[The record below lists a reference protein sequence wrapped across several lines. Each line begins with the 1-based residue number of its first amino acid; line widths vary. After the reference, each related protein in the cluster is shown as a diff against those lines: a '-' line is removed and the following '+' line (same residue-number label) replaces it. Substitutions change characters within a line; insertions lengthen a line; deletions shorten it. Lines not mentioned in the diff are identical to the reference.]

1 MNICIGANRC
11 PTASASASSLS
22 STSMSSVSCIFIL
35 KCEPRSSRFN
45 STLLDSSGRRKNY
58 EKESTRTRQLK
69 NEIITFSNTE
79 SDLRQQ
85 LNVYV
90 DKFKQV

>member
-1 MNICIGANRC
+1 MRTKELEIQFNLA
-11 PTASASASSLS
+11 
-22 STSMSSVSCIFIL
+22 
-35 KCEPRSSRFN
+35 RFEREKK
-45 STLLDSSGRRKNY
+45 SH
-58 EKESTRTRQLK
+58 EKEANRTRQLK

-90 DKFKQV
+90 DKFKQVGLTRRSARSSHPFWEAVTLQSLGCLA